1 MAADD
6 HASFRD
12 ERVSPGSETTK
23 AKKGT
28 LMNSTTVVGTDTTG
42 RTLWVNIGW
51 PACDER
57 LVTVA
62 ETNTHRVGDAT
73 TQLPRRAVSRRKK

>member
-28 LMNSTTVVGTDTTG
+28 LMNSTMVLRTGTSR
-42 RTLWVNIGW
+42 RTLWVDVGW
-51 PACDER
+51 PACEER

-62 ETNTHRVGDAT
+62 EADAHRVGDAT
-73 TQLPRRAVSRRKK
+73 TQLPRRAVSRRQS